1 MAKTFKEKQQD
12 RRDVVDAKVAAIR
25 AKSDPLRAARDKH
38 VQAAA
43 KKEAQMNAEI
53 AKVEKGLFDLEQE
66 RAFLHR
72 ALGAKVLTPERR
84 A

>member
-1 MAKTFKEKQQD
+1 MAFSKEAHVK
-12 RRDVVDAKVAAIR
+12 RREDVEAKIAKIR
-25 AKSDPLRAARDKH
+25 EKSGPLRAARDKH

-66 RAFLHR
+66 RAFLAR
-72 ALGAKVLTPERR
+72 ALGARTITP